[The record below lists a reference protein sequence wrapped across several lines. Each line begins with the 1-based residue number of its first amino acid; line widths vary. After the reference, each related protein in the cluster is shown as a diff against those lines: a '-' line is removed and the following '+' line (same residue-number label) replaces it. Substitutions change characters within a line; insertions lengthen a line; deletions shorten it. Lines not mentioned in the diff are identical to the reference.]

1 MLQAGRS
8 KNAGGYRFGFNGM
21 EQTKGVQGDGAG
33 TFYDYKNRDYDPWI
47 IRFKRTDAL
56 EAKYPFYSPY
66 QFAGNSPIL
75 YIDLDGL
82 EPSISPSN
90 SELWRNNIKNL
101 KENKNGSLSYTVQG
115 WQIYQKQVENM
126 NILYQY
132 LDSKND
138 CEWKELYHTGNA
150 ANEQAQSMI
159 GFSTAMSNVVSNTAI
174 VSSGFGEIGLV
185 ANVLTRPTLIG
196 AGKWTGLAF
205 TKGTVSAWAQYWTNN
220 HEVDLIDMS
229 ADAILPMN
237 FGAFSS
243 SAFNLTY
250 NFNTRRYGEFQSIFS
265 SGENNISTAEFQI
278 KLTNGLLWGRIG
290 DGAQALQKY
299 VYMTEF
305 KITNE
310 LLEKSGVGLMDRAHL
325 FTREHS
331 VGLYFGTVSE
341 ITEGIGVDNINTKKH

>member
-8 KNAGGYRFGFNGM
+8 RNAGGYRFGFNGM

-90 SELWRNNIKNL
+90 SELWRKNIQNL
-101 KENKNGSLSYTVQG
+101 REDKNGLSYTVQG
-115 WQIYQKQVENM
+115 WQIYQTQVENM
-126 NILYQY
+126 SILYRY
-132 LDSKND
+132 LDNENG

-159 GFSTAMSNVVSNTAI
+159 GFSSAMSSA
-174 VSSGFGEIGLV
+174 VSSGSLVLSGVGEVGLTI
-185 ANVLTRPTLIG
+185 NVITRPTLMG
-196 AGKWTGLAF
+196 VDKVTGLLA

-220 HEVDLIDMS
+220 RQVDGIDVL
-229 ADAILPMN
+229 ADMFLPMQS
-237 FGAFSS
+237 GTVIS
-243 SAFNLTY
+243 SAFDWKY
-250 NFNTRRYGEFQSIFS
+250 DFGKRKPMGFQSVFS
-265 SGENNISTAEFQI
+265 SGENNISTADFQL
-278 KLTNGLLWGRIG
+278 KYTNGFVFGRIG
-290 DGAQALQKY
+290 EGGELFQKY
-299 VYMTEF
+299 IYMTNLH
-305 KITNE
+305 ITDE
-310 LLEKSGVGLMDRAHL
+310 LLENSKVGLHHANL
-325 FTREHS
+325 FFREH
-331 VGLYFGTVSE
+331 GLGLFFDTSSE
-341 ITEGIGVDNINTKKH
+341 ITEGIGGDTINHKKDK